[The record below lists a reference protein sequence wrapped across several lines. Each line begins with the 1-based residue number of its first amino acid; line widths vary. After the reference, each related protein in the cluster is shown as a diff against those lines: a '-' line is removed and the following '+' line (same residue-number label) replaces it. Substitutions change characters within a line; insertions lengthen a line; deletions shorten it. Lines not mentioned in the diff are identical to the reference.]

1 MEQFKYYAPTKILFG
16 KNTEAEVGELCK
28 TQGASKVL
36 YTSEAAV
43 PKNPVCLIV
52 SAAHCRKQDCTM

>member
-36 YTSEAAV
+36 V
-43 PKNPVCLIV
+43 HFG
-52 SAAHCRKQDCTM
+52 SA

>member
-36 YTSEAAV
+36 VHFGGRV